1 VVAIIITGNPVDGF
15 TIVGPFE
22 NRDEAFDFGN
32 WNLKDEEWWVDLL
45 IDPASLKAEAASQ

>member
-1 VVAIIITGNPVDGF
+1 MAIIITGNPVDGF

-45 IDPASLKAEAASQ
+45 IDPASLKTEA